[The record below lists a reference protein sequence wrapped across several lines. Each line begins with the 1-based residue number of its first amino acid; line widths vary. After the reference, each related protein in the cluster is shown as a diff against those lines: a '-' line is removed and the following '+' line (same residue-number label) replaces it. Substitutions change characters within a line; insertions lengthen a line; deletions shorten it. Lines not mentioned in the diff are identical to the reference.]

1 MGAVTRCTL
10 ISILYGFT
18 YLQTTLI
25 HACCLTYILVY
36 SFVHLYSPQVQAR
49 RVRAR
54 GNREWNKCVCV
65 YNVYTMYS
73 GASEMRT
80 PP

>member
-25 HACCLTYILVY
+25 HACCLTYILALTCIV
-36 SFVHLYSPQVQAR
+36 LYTPQVQAR

-65 YNVYTMYS
+65 CVCTMYIQCTV
-73 GASEMRT
+73 E
-80 PP
+80 PLK